1 MPPSSGGAT
10 TYIIRNREIM
20 KKAKER
26 KYSDGHLWVEVH
38 GDEAVIGLTELALE
52 ELENVTFVEL
62 PPLGKAIRRDD
73 VLFVLESNKAS
84 GDFVAPIDCV
94 VTDRNDILA
103 TDTTLV
109 NSSPEELGWICKAKI
124 TDKAQIDAL
133 MDAEE
138 YLSEFSKDSN

>member
-1 MPPSSGGAT
+1 
-10 TYIIRNREIM
+10 M
-20 KKAKER
+20 KKSKER

-62 PPLGKAIRRDD
+62 PPRGKAIRKDD

-94 VTDRNDILA
+94 VTDCNDILA
-103 TDTTLV
+103 KDTTLV
-109 NSSPEELGWICKAKI
+109 NSSPEDLGWLCKVKI
-124 TDKAQIDAL
+124 TDMAQIEAL
-133 MDAEE
+133 MDADE
-138 YLSEFSKDSN
+138 YLSEFAKDDN

>member
-1 MPPSSGGAT
+1 
-10 TYIIRNREIM
+10 M
-20 KKAKER
+20 KKSKER

-62 PPLGKAIRRDD
+62 PPRGKAIRKDD

-94 VTDRNDILA
+94 VADCNDILSK
-103 TDTTLV
+103 DTTLV
-109 NSSPEELGWICKAKI
+109 NNSPEDLGWLCKVKL
-124 TDKAQIDAL
+124 TDKSQIEAL
-133 MDAEE
+133 MDADE
-138 YLSEFSKDSN
+138 YLSECAKDDN